1 MIKLTEAQRV
11 GTTIKDNSGRNVAQS
26 SFIFRDLFLNPEH
39 VISINEEFSSDS
51 SVKLTRVETTKGSFL
66 VVGTPIEVQKEFFV
80 KTKKVLKDWNE
91 KFFYYLFANWLS
103 ILQKSN

>member
-11 GTTIKDNSGRNVAQS
+11 GSTMKDNIGRNVVQS
-26 SFIFRDLFLNPEH
+26 TFVFKDLFLNPEH

-66 VVGTPIEVQKEFFV
+66 VVGTPLEIQKEFV
-80 KTKKVLKDWNE
+80 SKTKKVLRD
-91 KFFYYLFANWLS
+91 
-103 ILQKSN
+103 